1 MVSTLFRRDLEGE
14 NLFSTCCE
22 QRQVEFQIMLDVKL
36 PSERGL
42 HNQLHGG
49 HAGAV
54 PGSAYL
60 DCLKGMLIGCTG
72 LSSHQQCP
80 KWIDSR

>member
-1 MVSTLFRRDLEGE
+1 MVSTLFRRELEGE
-14 NLFSTCCE
+14 NLFGTCCR
-22 QRQVEFQIMLDVKL
+22 QRQAEFQIMLDVKL
-36 PSERGL
+36 PSKGEL

-54 PGSAYL
+54 PGSVHLQAYL

-72 LSSHQQCP
+72 PSSHQQCP
-80 KWIDSR
+80 K